1 MYLTPFVKPGFQNCF
16 GLGCPCKHGIKF
28 DVEFV
33 FDLKSLIHSK
43 IDCTS
48 CKVSKTLKEIMYIIK
63 QFLFLKSDERN
74 SVFATNSNLSIPIF
88 IQPGGVNL

>member
-1 MYLTPFVKPGFQNCF
+1 
-16 GLGCPCKHGIKF
+16 
-28 DVEFV
+28 
-33 FDLKSLIHSK
+33 
-43 IDCTS
+43 
-48 CKVSKTLKEIMYIIK
+48 MYIIK